1 MFPFTF
7 KQLPEIA
14 HYNKEKGTVSDAKV
28 EIDNKKQFL
37 KIPFHSV
44 GKIQVLN
51 DFKMVSSWLK
61 C

>member
-51 DFKMVSSWLK
+51 DFKMVSS
-61 C
+61 